1 MNLRN
6 GVVYLPA
13 TKEEALDIETKLSKS
28 TVQTSLFTGHKGTE
42 TSIKSFSGKDIEMMH
57 IATHGFYWTEEESN
71 RMGELRF
78 IRNAA
83 NSDIVW
89 QKNTTGN

>member
-28 TVQTSLFTGHKGTE
+28 TVQTSLFTGPKGTE
-42 TSIKSFSGKDIEMMH
+42 TSIKSFLERYRMMH

-78 IRNAA
+78 IKMLL
-83 NSDIVW
+83 ILIW
-89 QKNTTGN
+89 KTKP